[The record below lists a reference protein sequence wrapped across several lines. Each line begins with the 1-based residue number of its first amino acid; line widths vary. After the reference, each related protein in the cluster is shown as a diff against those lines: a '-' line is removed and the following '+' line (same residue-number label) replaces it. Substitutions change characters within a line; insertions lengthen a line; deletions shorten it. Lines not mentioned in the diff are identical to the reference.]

1 MFRSDQLKNYSE
13 KAEGADPVLKRK
25 WDRAKIRLIE
35 GIVEAREVGMTVGEV
50 IQVVRKT
57 FFP

>member
-1 MFRSDQLKNYSE
+1 MKNYSE

-50 IQVVRKT
+50 IQIVRKT